1 MCARTTILP
10 EITLQLKLVIPV
22 HQAGRTKVR
31 NRVTEIPEPWLR
43 NLSGC
48 TPTPHKAG
56 FCKLR
61 PSRAVQAPA

>member
-48 TPTPHKAG
+48 IPTPHKAG
-56 FCKLR
+56 Y
-61 PSRAVQAPA
+61 